1 MELKTGRYIAN
12 ILCPVIDK
20 VGPENVVAVCTDCSN
35 SYALADKKIATT
47 WPHIEHVPFATHVLD
62 LIMED
67 VGKMSW
73 AKVVVVK
80 AGEMI
85 NFVRNHDFTLAFMKN
100 PSLTG
105 GKGKQVLMPA
115 GSDSGHSC
123 VLAMRDKE
131 DEMIGGQGE
140 EGEDAVLA
148 DEYEEGVVVEK
159 PRKEIG
165 CGEAS

>member
-12 ILCPVIDK
+12 ILCPVINK
-20 VGPENVVAVCTDCSN
+20 VGPENVVAVCTDSSN
-35 SYALADKKIATT
+35 SYAVADKKIATT

-123 VLAMRDKE
+123 VLAMRDEE
-131 DEMIGGQGE
+131 DEMIGGEGE

-148 DEYEEGVVVEK
+148 DEYEEGVVVE
-159 PRKEIG
+159 
-165 CGEAS
+165 